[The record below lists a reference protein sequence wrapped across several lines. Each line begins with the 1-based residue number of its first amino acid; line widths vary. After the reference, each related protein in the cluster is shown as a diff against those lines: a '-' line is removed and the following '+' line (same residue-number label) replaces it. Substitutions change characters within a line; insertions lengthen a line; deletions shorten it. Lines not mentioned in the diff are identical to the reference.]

1 MDNLEEFCLMENSS
15 PVADFKWSI
24 INHQSNIYI
33 YVCIYIN
40 IYPGN
45 IWHINYQSKT
55 STKDKS
61 NHIVLSSNPRAT
73 IWWTHYIPII
83 FHDMSPK
90 KPPYFLGYIPML
102 DTLKFPYYVYTVCVY
117 IYIFNFWC
125 LNHHFS
131 QYWWW
136 TVNVSPSS
144 RHLPL
149 PRAPS
154 CGARHPETRRLCA
167 CPGAE
172 VVTPIAGM
180 FMMETPN
187 IKCMIWGYPIFW
199 KPPYIYIYMY

>member
-1 MDNLEEFCLMENSS
+1 MLEKNTTKSQLEISVSQSKPRKKIRHTHNETKKHRATGILGMDNLEEFCLMENSS

-117 IYIFNFWC
+117 IYI
-125 LNHHFS
+125 
-131 QYWWW
+131 
-136 TVNVSPSS
+136 
-144 RHLPL
+144 
-149 PRAPS
+149 
-154 CGARHPETRRLCA
+154 
-167 CPGAE
+167 
-172 VVTPIAGM
+172 
-180 FMMETPN
+180 
-187 IKCMIWGYPIFW
+187 
-199 KPPYIYIYMY
+199 